1 MGRTK
6 TMLTIR
12 EVEYKNYEE
21 LYTVFEYNGEVA
33 AIEHEGYDVS
43 NLKFDESELYEHGK
57 TEVMTED
64 PEQLY
69 TQLLHLSVQ

>member
-6 TMLTIR
+6 TMLTIT
-12 EVEYKNYEE
+12 EVEYKNFQEM
-21 LYTVFEYNGEVA
+21 YTVFEYNGEVA

-43 NLKFDESELYEHGK
+43 SMKMDEDEVYEHGK

-64 PEQLY
+64 PEQFIHNYFLN
-69 TQLLHLSVQ
+69 V

>member
-6 TMLTIR
+6 EFTTLTIR
-12 EVEYKNYEE
+12 EVEYKNFQE
-21 LYTVFEYNGEVA
+21 LYTVFEYNGEV

-57 TEVMTED
+57 TEIVTQD
-64 PEQLY
+64 PEQFIHNY
-69 TQLLHLSVQ
+69 FLSVQ

>member
-12 EVEYKNYEE
+12 EVEYKNSYE

-43 NLKFDESELYEHGK
+43 NLKFDESELYDHGK

-64 PEQLY
+64 PEQFIHNYFLN
-69 TQLLHLSVQ
+69 VQ

>member
-6 TMLTIR
+6 TMLTIT
-12 EVEYKNYEE
+12 EVEYKNFQEM
-21 LYTVFEYNGEVA
+21 YTVFEYNGEVA

-43 NLKFDESELYEHGK
+43 SMNMDEDEVYEHGK

-64 PEQLY
+64 PEQFIHNYFLN
-69 TQLLHLSVQ
+69 V

>member
-6 TMLTIR
+6 TMLTIK
-12 EVEYKNYEE
+12 EVEYKNFQE

-43 NLKFDESELYEHGK
+43 SMKMDEDEVYEYGK
-57 TEVMTED
+57 TEVMTDD
-64 PEQLY
+64 PEQFIHNY
-69 TQLLHLSVQ
+69 FVNV

>member
-6 TMLTIR
+6 EFTTLRIT
-12 EVEYKNYEE
+12 EVEYKNFQE

-43 NLKFDESELYEHGK
+43 SMKMDSDEVYEYSK
-57 TEVMTED
+57 TEVVTQD
-64 PEQLY
+64 PEQFIHNY
-69 TQLLHLSVQ
+69 FVNV

>member
-6 TMLTIR
+6 TMLTIT
-12 EVEYKNYEE
+12 EVEYKNFQE

-43 NLKFDESELYEHGK
+43 SMKMDSDEVYEYGK
-57 TEVMTED
+57 TEVMTDD
-64 PEQLY
+64 PEQFIHNYFLN
-69 TQLLHLSVQ
+69 V

>member
-6 TMLTIR
+6 EFTTLRIT
-12 EVEYKNYEE
+12 EVEYKNFQE

-43 NLKFDESELYEHGK
+43 SMKMDSDEVYEHSK
-57 TEVMTED
+57 TEVVTED
-64 PEQLY
+64 PEQFIHNY
-69 TQLLHLSVQ
+69 FVNV